1 MKSITL
7 NAPAKINIYLD
18 VLSKRKD
25 SYHNIATVFCK
36 LSLSDEITVKVKQEG
51 VSVTCSNN
59 SLLSGK
65 KNLAY
70 EAAILMKQNF
80 PIHAGIGIA
89 INKNIPIAAGL
100 GGGSSDAAS
109 VIMAINALFKINAPR
124 TSLMAIARQLGAD
137 VGFFVSGYNSAIG
150 RGIGDRLKAVDIA
163 TSAYVLLLVPF
174 IHIYTNTV
182 YENLTLALTKP
193 HVNVNILAHILTRK
207 DWTSK
212 IADCLYNKLEDIV
225 LPLYPVVSEGKQ
237 AMSCF
242 TDKVLLSGSGPAI
255 FGIFNTRK
263 EAARAQAKLENSK
276 KWRLF
281 LTRSM

>member
-7 NAPAKINIYLD
+7 DAPAKINMYLD
-18 VLSKRKD
+18 VLGKRKD

-36 LSLSDEITVKVKQEG
+36 LSLSDKITVKVKQEG
-51 VSVTCSNN
+51 ISVICFNN
-59 SLLSGK
+59 RPLSGR

-70 EAAILMKQNF
+70 KAAILMKKNF
-80 PIHAGIGIA
+80 RIHSGIGIA
-89 INKNIPIAAGL
+89 IKKNIPIAAGL

-109 VIMAINALFKINAPR
+109 VIMAINTLFKINAPR
-124 TSLMAIARQLGAD
+124 APLMAIARQLGAD
-137 VGFFVSGYNSAIG
+137 VGFFVSGYNFAIG
-150 RGIGDRLKAVDIA
+150 RGIGDRLKEIDSAS
-163 TSAYVLLLVPF
+163 SAYVLLLVPC
-174 IHIYTNTV
+174 INIYTNTV
-182 YENLTLALTKP
+182 YENLTLTLTKP
-193 HVNVNILAHILTRK
+193 HSNVNILAHILTCK

-212 IADCLYNKLEDIV
+212 VADCLYNKLEDIV

-237 AMSCF
+237 AMTCF

>member
-70 EAAILMKQNF
+70 KAAILMKQNF
-80 PIHAGIGIA
+80 PIHAGIGIS

-207 DWTSK
+207 DWMSK

-263 EAARAQAKLENSK
+263 EAAHAQAKLENSK